1 MKLIEVLHDNE
12 FKNGFKLLG
21 VKPTLN
27 QRDVHKYLKTNNS
40 KDDIHWF
47 LSQWW
52 TPYDLSL
59 GQSNIKNNFYEF
71 KTKSRKVTLENNKLF
86 LYLNGKEEYLGKN
99 RQREGSWAHLLLEQ
113 DFVRKID
120 VNKTSLFNLNLNFNI
135 RKVNEFKSLKYD
147 KDIHAA
153 QFLLYFVVFA
163 RDDDE
168 DYNYQGFNQEFLWF
182 GVPLYDN
189 RLDKFEHIYHVDSGA
204 EGTTNRL
211 IYLMDSSNYLKEK
224 IIFNKDYE
232 ININLM
238 PHIKK
243 ALDFAKKNKYINQDA
258 KKYEIGYLNIGWE
271 IPGAYEVEASINKIS
286 IKTDYLK
293 GR

>member
-147 KDIHAA
+147 KDIH
-153 QFLLYFVVFA
+153 
-163 RDDDE
+163 
-168 DYNYQGFNQEFLWF
+168 
-182 GVPLYDN
+182 
-189 RLDKFEHIYHVDSGA
+189 
-204 EGTTNRL
+204 
-211 IYLMDSSNYLKEK
+211 
-224 IIFNKDYE
+224 
-232 ININLM
+232 
-238 PHIKK
+238 
-243 ALDFAKKNKYINQDA
+243 
-258 KKYEIGYLNIGWE
+258 
-271 IPGAYEVEASINKIS
+271 
-286 IKTDYLK
+286 
-293 GR
+293 